1 MIKLNIK
8 FIAKKIWWKSFYCLM
23 ENWFVTTSNLFFTSN
38 LNLFESNVSVLREIK
53 SVKTLLSFRIFF
65 FLQLILLSRQW
76 TVSFNLKNF
85 QCFCVLLKIFL
96 KFFNILNWLKRWKF
110 FVQPRTERNIFIHRS
125 SQNDTW

>member
-1 MIKLNIK
+1 MIKLNIEL
-8 FIAKKIWWKSFYCLM
+8 IAKKIWWKSFYCLM

-53 SVKTLLSFRIFF
+53 SVKTLLSLDLL
-65 FLQLILLSRQW
+65 FLRLILISRQW
-76 TVSFNLKNF
+76 TVFFNLKNI
-85 QCFCVLLKIFL
+85 QCFGVLLKIFL

-110 FVQPRTERNIFIHRS
+110 FVQPRTERKIFIHRS

>member
-1 MIKLNIK
+1 MIKLNIEL
-8 FIAKKIWWKSFYCLM
+8 IAKKIWWKSFYCLM

-38 LNLFESNVSVLREIK
+38 LNLFESNVSVLREMK
-53 SVKTLLSFRIFF
+53 SVKTLLSLDLL
-65 FLQLILLSRQW
+65 FLRLILISRQW
-76 TVSFNLKNF
+76 TVFFNLKNI

-110 FVQPRTERNIFIHRS
+110 FVQPRTERKIFIHRS